1 MIVSIEGVLTE
12 VHPLL
17 ATIETHGLGY
27 EVHLPLT
34 TMEQLPPLGCP
45 VKLFTYSVYREDSQ
59 SLYGFHQRE
68 DREFF
73 RLLVEKVSGIGPK
86 IALRIMSRLSVTMLK
101 CAIGASDAAL
111 LSKCPG
117 IGKKTAERLIIELK
131 DKVGAEFAVASK
143 SPFATATAGA
153 SPVYAEADS
162 RVQDAVAALMTL
174 GYKAP
179 EADKAIRKV
188 MSKLPAEAPTEDLIK
203 SALS

>member
-12 VHPLL
+12 VLPLL

-27 EVHLPLT
+27 EVHLPLS

-45 VKLFTYSVYREDSQ
+45 VKLFIHSVYREDSQ
-59 SLYGFHQRE
+59 TLYGFHQRE

-101 CAIGASDAAL
+101 CAIGASDVAL

-131 DKVGAEFAVASK
+131 DKVGPEFAVESK
-143 SPFATATAGA
+143 SPSTAGAGA
-153 SPVYAEADS
+153 SPVYAGADS
-162 RVQDAVAALMTL
+162 RVQDAVSALMTL

-179 EADKAIRKV
+179 DADKAIRRV
-188 MSKLPAEAPTEDLIK
+188 MSKLPADAPTEDLIK

>member
-1 MIVSIEGVLTE
+1 MIVSIEGELTE
-12 VHPLL
+12 VLPLL

-27 EVHLPLT
+27 EVHLPLS
-34 TMEQLPPLGCP
+34 TMEQLPPVGCP
-45 VKLFTYSVYREDSQ
+45 VKLFIYSVYREDSQ
-59 SLYGFHQRE
+59 SLYGFHRME

-117 IGKKTAERLIIELK
+117 IGKKTAERLIIELR
-131 DKVGAEFAVASK
+131 DKVGAEFAVESK
-143 SPFATATAGA
+143 TPSTAGD
-153 SPVYAEADS
+153 SPVYAEAGS

-179 EADKAIRKV
+179 EADKAIRKA

-203 SALS
+203 GALS